1 MKFEDMEIEKCVC
14 DSLAGLGFEQPTRI
28 QAETIPFIKQGHDVI
43 GQSETGSG
51 KTAAFGI
58 PLVEK
63 VVRGENIQALV
74 LAPTREL
81 SIQIASELKKFSSK
95 KGLFIQEVYGGVSMV
110 PQLSGLRHAEIVV
123 GTPGRVLDHMAR
135 GTLDADNLKIF
146 VLDEADKMI
155 DMGFIEDIMEIE
167 SHITKDRQTLLFSAT
182 MPRSLTE
189 ITSRFTRNAK
199 RIRTETKVRE
209 DMLKQFY
216 VDVHQE
222 NKFSLL
228 VHLINQEKPELSI
241 IFCNSR
247 REVDGVAKNLRN
259 NNIIADALH
268 GGLTQARRERV
279 MEDFHT
285 GEIRILVATDVASR
299 GLDVKNVTHIFNY
312 GVPKYAED
320 YMNRIGRTARAG
332 ESGKAISLITRD
344 DHNAFRKIIHSFDFE
359 IEKMQVTEYKQLPFE
374 RSERRGMYG
383 ERGSFGR
390 FSSRGSGSGR
400 FGGSRGSGRGSGD
413 GSGGRFGGRG
423 RFGRGGHQ
431 PNTRRGFS
439 HSGNSGRGR
448 FSSRGSRG
456 RGNYR

>member
-1 MKFEDMEIEKCVC
+1 
-14 DSLAGLGFEQPTRI
+14 
-28 QAETIPFIKQGHDVI
+28 
-43 GQSETGSG
+43 
-51 KTAAFGI
+51 
-58 PLVEK
+58 
-63 VVRGENIQALV
+63 
-74 LAPTREL
+74 L

-110 PQLSGLRHAEIVV
+110 PQLSGLRRAEIVV

-135 GTLDADNLKIF
+135 GTLDASNLKIF

-182 MPRSLTE
+182 MPHSLTN
-189 ITSRFTRNAK
+189 ITDRFTRNAK
-199 RIRTETKVRE
+199 KIRTETKVR
-209 DMLKQFY
+209 DDFLKQFY

-228 VHLINQEKPELSI
+228 VHLINEEKPTLSI

-247 REVDGVAKNLRN
+247 REVDAVAKNLRN
-259 NNIIADALH
+259 NNILADALH

-279 MEDFHT
+279 MEDFHN

-312 GVPKYAED
+312 GVPKFAED

-332 ESGKAISLITRD
+332 ESGKAISLIMHD
-344 DHNAFRKIIHSFDFE
+344 DHNAFRKIIHSFDFD
-359 IEKMQVTEYKQLPFE
+359 IQKVFVSEYKTLPFE
-374 RSERRGMYG
+374 RSERREMYG
-383 ERGSFGR
+383 GR
-390 FSSRGSGSGR
+390 GSGR
-400 FGGSRGSGRGSGD
+400 FGS
-413 GSGGRFGGRG
+413 GRFGSSGRFGNRRFGAHGKSG
-423 RFGRGGHQ
+423 RFGRHQ
-431 PNTRRGFS
+431 PNTRKGFN
-439 HSGNSGRGR
+439 HFGGGR